1 MKSEAPTACI
11 NRSIAKGDLMKKKLA
26 LTAAFLAAVGMV
38 LSIAP
43 DIKRYIKITT
53 M

>member
-1 MKSEAPTACI
+1 
-11 NRSIAKGDLMKKKLA
+11 MKKKLV
-26 LTAAFLAAVGMV
+26 LTAAFLAVVGMV
-38 LSIAP
+38 VSLAP